1 MDYEIARSVT
11 TLVMFLV
18 FIGIALWAYSGR
30 QRARFDEAAQLALE
44 DELKPTGAGEEH
56 SR

>member
-44 DELKPTGAGEEH
+44 DELKPAGAGEEH

>member
-18 FIGIALWAYSGR
+18 FIGIALWAYNDR
-30 QRARFDEAAQLALE
+30 QRARFDEAAQLPLE
-44 DELKPTGAGEEH
+44 DELQLARAAEEH
-56 SR
+56 PK